1 MNIEQPWSTHVISSV
16 VTPFSATCSVCRTS
30 VWTKNSSKSMTT
42 SLLHTFVSWRYDLGV
57 ADVALADLVMA
68 VIESGSLEK
77 WWNRSVSSPARF
89 VGRWSHGALG
99 KPVTLVRQKLNRQYQ
114 QGVQE
119 LPLLYVVRFLLHFFQ
134 AFLPMILGSLSC
146 HWSHLITCLQTAR
159 EPSWI

>member
-68 VIESGSLEK
+68 VIESGSLKEK
-77 WWNRSVSSPARF
+77 YDETVVYHRQRF
-89 VGRWSHGALG
+89 VGKLGRSKVTWHGALG
-99 KPVTLVRQKLNRQYQ
+99 KPFFLVRQFSSWSTRST
-114 QGVQE
+114 G
-119 LPLLYVVRFLLHFFQ
+119 
-134 AFLPMILGSLSC
+134 GSAAAQ
-146 HWSHLITCLQTAR
+146 WSHDLGQSELSLIAAF
-159 EPSWI
+159 